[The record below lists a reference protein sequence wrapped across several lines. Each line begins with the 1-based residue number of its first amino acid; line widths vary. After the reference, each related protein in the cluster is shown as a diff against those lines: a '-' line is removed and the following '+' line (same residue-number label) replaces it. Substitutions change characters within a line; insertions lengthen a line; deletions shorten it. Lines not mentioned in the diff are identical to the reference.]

1 MKTKPRTTPKQY
13 RLKLPLFTVQC
24 FKINIALI
32 YTVWSQDKTLCLSI
46 SLYHP
51 WRFFF
56 KNICGYSKIPSCVRL
71 GMCANKTYI
80 LEVFF

>member
-13 RLKLPLFTVQC
+13 RLKPLFTVQC

-46 SLYHP
+46 SSTIHGGFSLRIYVAIRKFHH
-51 WRFFF
+51 
-56 KNICGYSKIPSCVRL
+56 VRL